1 MPAEGR
7 GPDLRQA
14 SKVTRPRRL
23 AHGPATPLER
33 VQKLQTSLQAKAK
46 AEPAFRFYSLWD
58 KVCRADVLDEAYRAC
73 RRNGG
78 APGCDGMTFDRITAH
93 GQERWLEELRQELR
107 AGEYRPQP
115 LLRVWIPKSNGG
127 QRPLGIPCIRDR
139 VVETAVLMVLGPI
152 SEADLLPQ
160 QFGFRPG
167 RDARTA
173 VRRAFWHITDHG
185 RSEVVDADLSDYF
198 ASIPHGPLMRCVGR
212 RVADGTILAV
222 IKAWLT
228 VPVVERVRRTTRY
241 DTGARDR
248 HRGAPQGS
256 PISPLLANLY
266 FRRFLLAWERF
277 GHRAKLDAHVV
288 NYADDFVICCR
299 PGNGPAALATMRQ
312 LMTRLGLTVNEAKTR
327 LTRLPAES
335 FDFLGYTVGR
345 FYGKGGVPYI
355 GTHPSRKAVR
365 RLLQRI
371 HEATRSRW

>member
-1 MPAEGR
+1 MPAEER

-14 SKVTRPRRL
+14 RNVARSRGLAQRL
-23 AHGPATPLER
+23 ATPLDR
-33 VQKLQTSLQAKAK
+33 VRRLQTSLQAKAK
-46 AEPAFRFYSLWD
+46 AEPTFRFYTLWD
-58 KVCRADVLDEAYRAC
+58 KVCREDVLSEAYGAC

-78 APGCDGMTFDRITAH
+78 VAGVDGETFAAIETA
-93 GQERWLEELRQELR
+93 GRKRWLGRLREELG
-107 AGEYRPQP
+107 AGEYRPRP

-127 QRPLGIPCIRDR
+127 QRPLGIPCVRDR

-277 GHRAKLDAHVV
+277 GP
-288 NYADDFVICCR
+288 CR
-299 PGNGPAALATMRQ
+299 PFTSTQYLCKKDAFQAAATSPENPYNS
-312 LMTRLGLTVNEAKTR
+312 TG
-327 LTRLPAES
+327 
-335 FDFLGYTVGR
+335 DGR
-345 FYGKGGVPYI
+345 
-355 GTHPSRKAVR
+355 
-365 RLLQRI
+365 
-371 HEATRSRW
+371 